1 MIKIQ
6 QRSSQPLISGGNNDM
21 ANQSRRTFVQTAIL
35 ASGAILAGGLPM
47 AANPGSISEAIHR
60 VPRLD
65 LAEHCAVW
73 ACWVGQSTVL
83 IKVGSTWVLTDPVF
97 SDVVGLNILG
107 LRIGPRR
114 ITPPALTVDEIPR
127 PDVVLLSHAHMDH
140 LDLPSLDRLTAR
152 WPGQIDVLTPPNTA
166 DLITEFPWKSV
177 GEIDWN
183 ENTKLAG
190 IGFRALQVKH
200 NGWRL
205 PGEPCRSHGDRRHGR
220 SYNGYL
226 LDCNGARVVFGGD
239 TAYTRSFGQ
248 ITGAVDLAIMPIGS
262 YEGYENDH
270 CTPEQALE
278 MSAMMGARSLMPVH
292 HLTFK
297 QSAEP
302 ISEPLKRL
310 HQKSR
315 EYDMVLAARLPGSTY
330 SMLG

>member
-1 MIKIQ
+1 
-6 QRSSQPLISGGNNDM
+6 M
-21 ANQSRRTFVQTAIL
+21 AIQSRRFFVQTAIM
-35 ASGAILAGGLPM
+35 ASGAILAGGSPLP
-47 AANPGSISEAIHR
+47 AEPISAGETVHR
-60 VPRLD
+60 APRLD
-65 LAEHCAVW
+65 LAEQCAVW

-83 IKVGSTWVLTDPVF
+83 IKVGSTWILTDPVF

-114 ITPPALTVDEIPR
+114 IMPPALTLEDIPR

-140 LDLPSLDRLTAR
+140 LDLPSLDKLAAR

-177 GEIDWN
+177 GEIDWD
-183 ENTKLAG
+183 ETTFLAG
-190 IGFRALQVKH
+190 IGIRALQVKH

-226 LDCNGARVVFGGD
+226 LDCNGAHVVFGGD
-239 TAYTRSFGQ
+239 TAYTRTFGQ
-248 ITGAVDLAIMPIGS
+248 LTTGVDLAIMPIGS
-262 YEGYENDH
+262 YEGFENVH

-278 MSAMMGARSLMPVH
+278 MAAMMGSRSLMPIH

-297 QSAEP
+297 QSSEP
-302 ISEPLKRL
+302 ISEPLRRL
-310 HQKSR
+310 HQKAR

-330 SMLG
+330 SMLS